1 MPTVRIATF
10 NAENLFSRA
19 KVLNLADQT
28 VGDTALEDIAKL
40 QQELLKKQYDKKAIL
55 DLYDKVKGYITISE
69 DKGKL
74 LKTKNQ
80 KIVGVEANGKD
91 DWDGEVVYT
100 RARFNEMTRTNTA
113 RVIKE
118 LKADLM
124 CMVEVEDKP
133 SLSAFNSQMLN
144 SRYDYN
150 MLIDAMDPRGIDVG
164 LYSNFELG
172 NIRTHMYDKQGKTR
186 IFSRDCLEVE
196 VFLGDGRPLYIL
208 CNHLKSKGYGVA
220 SESNAKR
227 LMQAEQVAKILAKY
241 YDLTKD
247 LVVVM
252 GDFNDTNDSAY
263 LKPIFD
269 VKGLKD
275 VLEMQYPNEPGK
287 RWTYH
292 YKDNQQIDFML
303 VSEPLQKAF
312 AGAGVERRGIFN
324 VAAYSTAG
332 ENSFDTVT
340 SVANQA
346 SDHGAVWAEFNNL

>member
-1 MPTVRIATF
+1 MPKVRIATF

-28 VGDTALEDIAKL
+28 VGNKALEDIAKL
-40 QQELLKKQYDKKAIL
+40 QDELNKKQYDNKAIL
-55 DLYDKVKGYITISE
+55 GLYDKVKGYITISE
-69 DKGKL
+69 DRGKL
-74 LKTKNQ
+74 WKTKNR
-80 KIVGVEANGKD
+80 KIVGVKANGKD
-91 DWDGEVVYT
+91 DWDGSVVFK
-100 RARFNEMTRTNTA
+100 RAKYNEMTRINTA
-113 RVIKE
+113 KVIKE
-118 LKADLM
+118 VKADLM
-124 CMVEVEDKP
+124 CIVEAEDKP
-133 SLSAFNSQMLN
+133 SLAAFDSQMLG

-172 NIRTHMYDKQGKTR
+172 NIRTHMYDKRGKTR

-196 VFLGDGRPLYIL
+196 VLFDDGRPLHIL
-208 CNHLKSKGYGVA
+208 CNHLKSKGYGA
-220 SESNAKR
+220 APASNAKR
-227 LMQAEQVAKILAKY
+227 KMQAEQVAKILAD
-241 YDLTKD
+241 YDLTKE

-252 GDFNDTNDSAY
+252 GDFNDTSDSAY
-263 LKPIFD
+263 LKPLFD

-275 VLEMQYPNEPGK
+275 VLKMQYPNAPEQ

-312 AGAGVERRGIFN
+312 VRADVERRGIYN
-324 VAAYSTAG
+324 VAAHSING
-332 ENSFDTVT
+332 EKSFDTVT

-346 SDHGAVWAEFNNL
+346 SDHGAVWAEFDL